1 MAAAATGSYNRR
13 MLKAI
18 RQFFDSRI
26 AGQQGD
32 DPARGLQL
40 ATAALLLETVRAD
53 HSIGDAERSMVQR
66 AVRDKF
72 ALDDAAAGEL
82 LALAEQEVAQATDFY
97 QFTSLVNRHF
107 SVEQKN
113 RVVELM
119 WRVAYAD
126 DHIHAHE
133 RHLIRKIADLLHVT
147 HVDYLAAQ
155 ARARQ
160 PG

>member
-1 MAAAATGSYNRR
+1 

-18 RQFFDSRI
+18 KEFFESRI
-26 AGQQGD
+26 AGDRGGD
-32 DPARGLQL
+32 DPARALQL

-53 HSIGDAERSMVQR
+53 QAIDDGERAIVQR

-72 ALDDAAAGEL
+72 ALDDAAATEL
-82 LALAEQEVAQATDFY
+82 VALAEQEVALATDFY

-107 SVEQKN
+107 SVDQKN
-113 RVVELM
+113 RIVELM
-119 WRVAYAD
+119 WRAALAD

-147 HVDYLAAQ
+147 HADYLAAQ
-155 ARARQ
+155 ARAGA
-160 PG
+160 PD

>member
-1 MAAAATGSYNRR
+1 
-13 MLKAI
+13 MLNAI

-26 AGQQGD
+26 AGDQGSD
-32 DPARGLQL
+32 DAERKLQL

-53 HSIGDAERSMVQR
+53 HSIDDGERAIVQR
-66 AVRDKF
+66 AVREKF
-72 ALDDAAAGEL
+72 SLDEAAASEL
-82 LALAEQEVAQATDFY
+82 MGLAEQEVALATDFY

-107 SVEQKN
+107 NVEQKN
-113 RVVELM
+113 RIVELM

-147 HVDYLAAQ
+147 HADYLAAQ
-155 ARARQ
+155 ARARE
-160 PG
+160 PA